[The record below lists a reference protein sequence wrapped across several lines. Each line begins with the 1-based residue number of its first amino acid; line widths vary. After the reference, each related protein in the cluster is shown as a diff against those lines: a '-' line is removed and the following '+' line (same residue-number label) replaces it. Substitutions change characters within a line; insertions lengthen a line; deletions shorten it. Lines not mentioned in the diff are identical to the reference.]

1 MLNVLAM
8 LGKLNG
14 DSLVQASEPRT
25 DQASDHVSDPRGYC
39 PDCLPAPECAYCFQ
53 EARGAVDEI
62 EGLDIQSVEPLEGVW
77 PTKLR
82 ACNIPR
88 QSKQRC
94 NKDEHKTRAAICL
107 QTGSTVC
114 LQPGIISKNPTNCT
128 KQGFDRKKHHFVIK
142 MLCVY
147 IVKEFLN
154 NGTGDHNLPLD
165 KISQTLICKI
175 IALKDF

>member
-25 DQASDHVSDPRGYC
+25 DQASDLVSDPRGYC

-114 LQPGIISKNPTNCT
+114 LQPGIINKNPTNCT
-128 KQGFDRKKHHFVIK
+128 KLRFAVVPP
-142 MLCVY
+142 M
-147 IVKEFLN
+147 E
-154 NGTGDHNLPLD
+154 
-165 KISQTLICKI
+165 
-175 IALKDF
+175 